1 MRNQS
6 NLFVLMDTMDTI
18 KKIFIANPKSDNKSD
33 NKSNNKSNNNIIED
47 EIKIEIE
54 PNENTSKKMFILTN
68 ANTSSNSN
76 SNSNSVSSI
85 KNIKKKEKEKKLRV
99 ETNTWGLIN
108 DDLLF
113 ETQFEL
119 LKQIN
124 DYIKNNNASR
134 KLFNKQQ
141 QLIISHI
148 KSKISSYKQ
157 QDILKKKLNED
168 TFVSFNDVIALLIES
183 NMKCYYCAC
192 ETYLLYE
199 IVREMK
205 QWSLDRINNE
215 IGHNKGNLVI
225 CCLECNLKRR
235 RTNKDAFFFTKNLKI
250 SKENHYQDEM
260 VNEIVNEIV

>member
-1 MRNQS
+1 
-6 NLFVLMDTMDTI
+6 MDTMDTI
-18 KKIFIANPKSDNKSD
+18 KKIFITNPKSDNKSD
-33 NKSNNKSNNNIIED
+33 NKSNNNIIDD

-54 PNENTSKKMFILTN
+54 SKENTSKKMFILTN
-68 ANTSSNSN
+68 ANTSTN

-108 DDLLF
+108 EDLLF
-113 ETQFEL
+113 ETQLEL

-124 DYIKNNNASR
+124 DYIKNNNTSR
-134 KLFNKQQ
+134 KLFSKQQ

-157 QDILKKKLNED
+157 QDILKKKLNDD